1 MLISELAERT
11 GLSTRALRHYED
23 RGLLVPERNSNG
35 YRIFGD
41 DDITSVA
48 QIKAMIA
55 AGLGTREIRQ
65 YLGCVRTDGD
75 THSITMVG
83 SARNTMSAEFSAS
96 SRNIDSLRISAFFDS
111 TSVVASR
118 PVPTTPTIA
127 PSASISSEPEL
138 ATLPTSTITPSS
150 MATSAGYAPEGCK
163 TKYTGN

>member
-75 THSITMVG
+75 THSLAMCPNL
-83 SARNTMSAEFSAS
+83 RAEL
-96 SRNIDSLRISAFFDS
+96 D
-111 TSVVASR
+111 
-118 PVPTTPTIA
+118 TIA
-127 PSASISSEPEL
+127 TRLSDAEKSLHQTRERLCEL
-138 ATLPTSTITPSS
+138 STIV
-150 MATSAGYAPEGCK
+150 C
-163 TKYTGN
+163 